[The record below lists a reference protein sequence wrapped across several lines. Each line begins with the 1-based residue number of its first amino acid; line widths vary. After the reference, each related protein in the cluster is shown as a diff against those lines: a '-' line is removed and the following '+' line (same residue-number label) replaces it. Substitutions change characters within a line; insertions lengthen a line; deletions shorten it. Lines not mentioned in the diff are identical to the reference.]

1 MDHGPAVQY
10 EEHEEVVAYKS
21 KVGIKLFFVYALV
34 YVVFIVIN
42 TVSPTTMDIKV
53 IFGINLA
60 SFYGFSLIILAIIMG
75 LIYNSICSKKED
87 EYEAKKGDSK

>member
-34 YVVFIVIN
+34 YAVFIIIN

-60 SFYGFSLIILAIIMG
+60 SFYGFTLIILAIIMG

-87 EYEAKKGDSK
+87 EYEADKGDNK